1 MNENSIMYDAM
12 DLDLIIEDN
21 LEAEEVEKIKY
32 EVISKRG
39 IFCSSTVNAHVV
51 AH

>member
-21 LEAEEVEKIKY
+21 LGAEEVEEIKY
-32 EVISKRG
+32 EVILKHD

>member
-21 LEAEEVEKIKY
+21 LGAEEVEKIKY

-39 IFCSSTVNAHVV
+39 FFCSSTVNAHVV